1 MKFTTIV
8 KKFFCDKPIN
18 QNNRAFIDDG
28 KQKNI
33 GMQP

>member
-1 MKFTTIV
+1 M
-8 KKFFCDKPIN
+8 KKFFCDKPTN

-28 KQKNI
+28 KQKSI